1 MPQTHDR
8 ARDDDQQTRRDL
20 NAAGIPGRS
29 LLKLSG
35 EALSGEG
42 GRGID
47 SQRLTGI
54 ARELARA
61 GEQCPTG
68 LAVVVGGGN
77 IVRGATLAEAGVVDR
92 ASADHMGMLGT
103 IINAI
108 ALRDR
113 LERLAVPA
121 EVLSAAGV
129 RGIAEQYTRR
139 RGLELLDAGAIVIL
153 AAGVG
158 SPFFT
163 TDTGAALRAVELRC
177 ERLLKATKVDGVYSA
192 DPKTDPDATRYDTLT
207 YSEAI
212 DRRLGVMDVGAIE
225 MCQRQGVSLVV
236 FDFAAPGSLARAAA
250 GEPIGTTLTPG

>member
-1 MPQTHDR
+1 MPQKPETP
-8 ARDDDQQTRRDL
+8 RDHAPDPIGT
-20 NAAGIPGRS
+20 GIRGRS

-42 GRGID
+42 GWGID
-47 SQRLTGI
+47 ADLLTRT
-54 ARELARA
+54 ARELAGARDRSP
-61 GEQCPTG
+61 GG
-68 LAVVVGGGN
+68 LAVVIGGGN

-108 ALRDR
+108 AVRAR
-113 LERLAVPA
+113 LVRRGVPA

-129 RGIAEQYTRR
+129 RGIAQEYTRR

-163 TDTGAALRAVELRC
+163 TDSGAALRAVELRC

-192 DPKTDPDATRYDTLT
+192 DPKTDPSAARYETLT
-207 YSEAI
+207 YREAI
-212 DRRLGVMDVGAIE
+212 EKRLGVMDVGAIE
-225 MCQRQGVSLVV
+225 MCERQGVALVV
-236 FDFAAPGSLARAAA
+236 FDYGPAGNLARAAA
-250 GEPIGTTLTPG
+250 GEPIGTTVTPG